1 VTSTA
6 EPNVASQSEPSP
18 DLAAGFDPTDPDAMQ
33 TAVPH
38 QELLTLRRTAPVS
51 FIEQPEESRAG
62 FPDHRGYWALTKH
75 ADVAAV
81 SKDQANF
88 STYLNNVIIRFGP
101 DMDREGVEQTR
112 FLLINHD
119 APDHTKLRQIVS
131 RAFTPRAIAQLHE
144 DLERRSHEIVKE
156 AVERG
161 EGNFVE
167 DVAAELP
174 LQAIA
179 NLLGVPQEDRGKL
192 FEWSNQM
199 MSYDDPEVEGDQA
212 VAFMEILAYSMALA
226 DERRK
231 NPQDD
236 IITKLVTAQIS
247 GPEPGPDDEGDE
259 RGLTDDEF
267 GFFMVLLAVAG
278 NETTRNAISHGMHA
292 FFQNPDQWE
301 LYKRDRPAT
310 AADEIIRWATPVT
323 VFQRTAVNDVVI
335 GGVPIP
341 AGERVG
347 LYYAS
352 ANFDEDVFTDPFRFD
367 ITRDPNPHQA
377 FGGHGAHYCI
387 GANLARLEVN
397 LIFQAL
403 ADHAPEIRQLG
414 EPRRLRHGWINGVKD
429 LRVAYR

>member
-1 VTSTA
+1 LTQAA
-6 EPNVASQSEPSP
+6 EATGT
-18 DLAAGFDPTDPDAMQ
+18 GFDPTDPDVMRERM
-33 TAVPH
+33 PH
-38 QELLTLRRTAPVS
+38 EELLALRRTAPVS
-51 FIEQPEESRAG
+51 FVEQEPAARAG
-62 FPDHRGYWALTKH
+62 FPDHAGYWAVSKH
-75 ADVAAV
+75 ADVAAI

-88 STYLNNVIIRFGP
+88 STSLDGVIIRFAP
-101 DMDREGVEQTR
+101 DMDREGVENTR
-112 FLLINHD
+112 YLLINHD

-131 RAFTPRAIAQLHE
+131 RAFTPRAIGELHD
-144 DLERRSHEIVKE
+144 DLQQRSRDIVAA
-156 AVERG
+156 AVEKG

-179 NLLGVPQEDRGKL
+179 NLLGVPLADRGKL
-192 FEWSNQM
+192 FDWSNQM

-231 NPQDD
+231 SPQDD
-236 IITKLVTAQIS
+236 IITKLVTA
-247 GPEPGPDDEGDE
+247 D
-259 RGLTDDEF
+259 GLTDDEF

-301 LYKRDRPAT
+301 LYKSSRVAT
-310 AADEIIRWATPVT
+310 AGDEVIRWATPVT
-323 VFQRTAVNDVVI
+323 VFQRTAINDVVV
-335 GGVPIP
+335 GGQPIA
-341 AGERVG
+341 AGQRVG
-347 LYYAS
+347 MFYAS
-352 ANFDEDVFTDPFRFD
+352 ANHDEDVFTDPFRFD

-397 LIFQAL
+397 LIFDAL
-403 ADHAPEIRQLG
+403 AEQAPDIRQLG

-429 LRVAYR
+429 LPVAYR

>member
-1 VTSTA
+1 VFQLYAQAPREICVTSTV
-6 EPNVASQSEPSP
+6 ESVVELP
-18 DLAAGFDPTDPDAMQ
+18 AGFDPTDPDVMQ
-33 TAVPH
+33 EAVPH
-38 QELLTLRRTAPVS
+38 QELLALRRTAPVT
-51 FIEQPEESRAG
+51 FIEQVPEARAG
-62 FPDHRGYWALTKH
+62 FPDHQGFWALSKH

-131 RAFTPRAIAQLHE
+131 RAFTPRAIAQLHQ
-144 DLERRSHEIVKE
+144 DLEQRAQDIVKA

-179 NLLGVPQEDRGKL
+179 NLLGVPLEDRGKL
-192 FEWSNQM
+192 FDWSNQM

-231 NPQDD
+231 HPQDD
-236 IITKLVTAQIS
+236 IISKLVNAEVGLS
-247 GPEPGPDDEGDE
+247 GEEGE

-292 FFQNPDQWE
+292 FFNNPDQWD
-301 LYKRDRPAT
+301 LYKRTRPAT
-310 AADEIIRWATPVT
+310 AADEIIRWGTPVT
-323 VFQRTAVNDVVI
+323 VFQRTAVNDVEV
-335 GGVPIP
+335 GGVPI
-341 AGERVG
+341 AKGERVG
-347 LYYAS
+347 LLYAS

-387 GANLARLEVN
+387 GANLARLEVD

-403 ADHAPEIRQLG
+403 AEHAPDIRQLG

-429 LRVAYR
+429 LQVAYR

>member
-1 VTSTA
+1 MTSA
-6 EPNVASQSEPSP
+6 P
-18 DLAAGFDPTDPDAMQ
+18 DVSLDFDPTDPDVMQ
-33 TAVPH
+33 KALPH
-38 QELLTLRRTAPVS
+38 DELLRLRRTAPVS
-51 FIEQPEESRAG
+51 FVNQSAAARAG
-62 FPDHRGYWALTKH
+62 FPGHRGYWAVSKH
-75 ADVAAV
+75 AEVAAI

-88 STYLNNVIIRFGP
+88 STFLDGVIIRFGP
-101 DMDREGVEQTR
+101 EMDRSGVEQTR

-119 APDHTKLRQIVS
+119 APDHTKLRQIIS
-131 RAFTPRAIAQLHE
+131 RAFTPRAISALHE
-144 DLERRSHEIVKE
+144 DLQRRSREIVAA
-156 AVERG
+156 AVAKG

-179 NLLGVPQEDRGKL
+179 NLLGVPQEDRSKL
-192 FEWSNQM
+192 FDWSNQM
-199 MSYDDPEVEGDQA
+199 MSYDDPDVEGDEA
-212 VAFMEILAYSMALA
+212 VAFMEILGYSMALA

-236 IITKLVTAQIS
+236 IITKLVTAEFS
-247 GPEPGPDDEGDE
+247 GPELDASGEQS

-301 LYKRDRPAT
+301 LYKNSRPAT
-310 AADEIIRWATPVT
+310 AGDEIIRWATPVT
-323 VFQRTAVNDVVI
+323 VFQRTAVNDVVV
-335 GGVPIP
+335 GGQPIA

-347 LYYAS
+347 MLYAS
-352 ANFDEDVFTDPFRFD
+352 ANYDEDVFTDPFRFD

-397 LIFQAL
+397 LIFDAL
-403 ADHAPEIRQLG
+403 AEQAPDIRQLG
-414 EPRRLRHGWINGVKD
+414 EPQRLRHGWINGIKE
-429 LRVAYR
+429 LQVAYR

>member
-1 VTSTA
+1 VTSTI
-6 EPNVASQSEPSP
+6 EPVTVELPE
-18 DLAAGFDPTDPDAMQ
+18 GFDPTDPDVMQ
-33 TAVPH
+33 AAVPH

-51 FIEQPEESRAG
+51 FIEQSAQARGG
-62 FPDHRGYWALTKH
+62 FPDHEGHWALTKH

-88 STYLNNVIIRFGP
+88 STYLNNVIIRFNP
-101 DMDREGVEQTR
+101 EMTR
-112 FLLINHD
+112 DELEATRALLINHD

-144 DLERRSHEIVKE
+144 DLETRAHAIVKA

-161 EGNFVE
+161 SGNFVE

-179 NLLGVPQEDRGKL
+179 NLIGVPQEDRGKL
-192 FEWSNQM
+192 FDWTNQM

-226 DERRK
+226 DERRQH
-231 NPQDD
+231 PQDD
-236 IITKLVTAQIS
+236 IITKLVSAEIDAS
-247 GPEPGPDDEGDE
+247 GEQG

-267 GFFMVLLAVAG
+267 GYFMVLLAVAG

-301 LYKRDRPAT
+301 LYKRERPAT

-323 VFQRTAVNDVVI
+323 VFQRTAINDVEI
-335 GGVPIP
+335 GGQQIKK
-341 AGERVG
+341 GDRVG

-352 ANFDEDVFTDPFRFD
+352 ANFDEDVFEDPFTFNVL
-367 ITRDPNPHQA
+367 RDPNPHQA

-403 ADHAPEIRQLG
+403 ADHAPDIRQLG

-429 LRVAYR
+429 LQVAYK

>member
-1 VTSTA
+1 LSTA
-6 EPNVASQSEPSP
+6 TPPTAVTT
-18 DLAAGFDPTDPDAMQ
+18 DLTDPDVMQ
-33 TAVPH
+33 KGVPH
-38 QELLTLRRTAPVS
+38 EAMRGLRRTAPVS
-51 FIEQPEESRAG
+51 YVEQEESARAG
-62 FPDHRGYWALTKH
+62 FPAHTGYWAVSKH
-75 ADVAAV
+75 ADVAAI

-88 STYLNNVIIRFGP
+88 STNLDGVIIRFAP
-101 DMDREGVEQTR
+101 DMDREGVENTR

-131 RAFTPRAIAQLHE
+131 RAFTPRAIAALHD
-144 DLERRSHEIVKE
+144 DLERRAQEIVAA
-156 AVERG
+156 AVEKG

-179 NLLGVPQEDRGKL
+179 NLLGVPLEDRGKL
-192 FEWSNQM
+192 FDWSNQM
-199 MSYDDPEVEGDQA
+199 MSYDDPDVEGDQA
-212 VAFMEILAYSMALA
+212 VAFMEILGYSMALA

-236 IITKLVTAQIS
+236 IVTKLVTA
-247 GPEPGPDDEGDE
+247 ELDGD

-278 NETTRNAISHGMHA
+278 NETTRNAFSHGLHA
-292 FFQNPDQWE
+292 FFQNRDQWE

-310 AADEIIRWATPVT
+310 TCDEVIRWATPVT
-323 VFQRTAVNDVVI
+323 VFQRTAVNDVEV
-335 GGVPIP
+335 GGVPIE
-341 AGERVG
+341 AGQRVG
-347 LYYAS
+347 LFYAS

-387 GANLARLEVN
+387 GANLARLEVS
-397 LIFQAL
+397 LIFDAL
-403 ADHAPEIRQLG
+403 AEQAPAIRQLG

-429 LRVAYR
+429 LQVAYR

>member
-1 VTSTA
+1 VTSA
-6 EPNVASQSEPSP
+6 P
-18 DLAAGFDPTDPDAMQ
+18 DVSLDFDPTDPDVMQ
-33 TAVPH
+33 AAVPH
-38 QELLTLRRTAPVS
+38 DELLRLRRTAPVS
-51 FIEQPEESRAG
+51 FIRQAEHARAG
-62 FPDHRGYWALTKH
+62 FPEHTGYWALSKH

-81 SKDQANF
+81 SKDSTNF
-88 STYLNNVIIRFGP
+88 SAYQDGVIIRFGP

-131 RAFTPRAIAQLHE
+131 RAFTPRAIAQLHD
-144 DLERRSHEIVKE
+144 DLERRAHDIVE
-156 AVERG
+156 AAVARG
-161 EGNFVE
+161 QGNFVE

-212 VAFMEILAYSMALA
+212 VAFMEILAYSMQLA
-226 DERRK
+226 EERRR

-236 IITKLVTAQIS
+236 IVTKLVSAEV
-247 GPEPGPDDEGDE
+247 GLGGEDGE

-301 LYKRDRPAT
+301 LYKATRPAT
-310 AADEIIRWATPVT
+310 AADEVIRWATPVT
-323 VFQRTAVNDVVI
+323 VFQRTALNDIEI

-403 ADHAPEIRQLG
+403 ADHAPDIRQLG

-429 LRVAYR
+429 LQVAYR

>member
-1 VTSTA
+1 LT
-6 EPNVASQSEPSP
+6 Q
-18 DLAAGFDPTDPDAMQ
+18 AAQATGFDPTDPDLMQ
-33 TAVPH
+33 AGVPH

-51 FIEQPEESRAG
+51 FIEQEPHARAG
-62 FPDHRGYWALTKH
+62 FPEHTGYWALSKH

-81 SKDQANF
+81 SKDSTNF
-88 STYLNNVIIRFGP
+88 SAFQDGVIIRFGP

-131 RAFTPRAIAQLHE
+131 RAFTPRAIAQLHD
-144 DLERRSHEIVKE
+144 DLARRSREIVAA
-156 AVERG
+156 AVEKG

-212 VAFMEILAYSMALA
+212 VAFMEILAYSMGLA
-226 DERRK
+226 EERRR

-236 IITKLVTAQIS
+236 IVTKLVSAEVGLS
-247 GPEPGPDDEGDE
+247 GDEGE

-301 LYKRDRPAT
+301 LYKASRPAT
-310 AADEIIRWATPVT
+310 TADEVIRWATPVT
-323 VFQRTAVNDVVI
+323 VFQRTAINDVVI

-352 ANFDEDVFTDPFRFD
+352 ANYDEDVFTDPFRFD

-397 LIFQAL
+397 LIFDAL
-403 ADHAPEIRQLG
+403 ADLAPGIRQLG

-429 LRVAYR
+429 LQVAYR

>member
-1 VTSTA
+1 VT
-6 EPNVASQSEPSP
+6 E
-18 DLAAGFDPTDPDAMQ
+18 LADRTTGFDPTDPDVMRER
-33 TAVPH
+33 VPH
-38 QELLTLRRTAPVS
+38 EELLNLRRTAPVA
-51 FIEQPEESRAG
+51 FVEQPPEARAG
-62 FPDHRGYWALTKH
+62 FPDHRGYWAVSKH
-75 ADVAAV
+75 ADVAAI

-88 STYLNNVIIRFGP
+88 STNLDGVIIRFAP
-101 DMDREGVEQTR
+101 DMDREGVENTR
-112 FLLINHD
+112 YLLINHD

-131 RAFTPRAIAQLHE
+131 RAFTPRAIAQLHD
-144 DLERRSHEIVKE
+144 DLQRRAGEIVE
-156 AVERG
+156 AAVAAG

-179 NLLGVPQEDRGKL
+179 GLLGVPQEDRGRL
-192 FEWSNQM
+192 FDWSNQM

-236 IITKLVTAQIS
+236 IVTRLVSAEID
-247 GPEPGPDDEGDE
+247 GE

-278 NETTRNAISHGMHA
+278 NETTRNAITHGMTA
-292 FFQNPDQWE
+292 FFDHPDQWE
-301 LYKRDRPAT
+301 LYRSERPAT

-323 VFQRTAVNDVVI
+323 VFQRTAINDVEV
-335 GGVPIP
+335 GGVPV
-341 AGERVG
+341 AQGERVG
-347 LYYAS
+347 LFYAS
-352 ANFDEDVFTDPFRFD
+352 ANFDEDVFTEPFRFD

-387 GANLARLEVN
+387 GANLARLEVK
-397 LIFQAL
+397 LIFDAL
-403 ADHAPEIRQLG
+403 ADLAPGIRQLG

>member
-1 VTSTA
+1 VTELDEKPLST
-6 EPNVASQSEPSP
+6 V
-18 DLAAGFDPTDPDAMQ
+18 GFDPTDPDVMRER
-33 TAVPH
+33 VPH
-38 QELLTLRRTAPVS
+38 EELLTLRRTAPVS
-51 FIEQPEESRAG
+51 FVQQTPEARAG
-62 FPDHRGYWALTKH
+62 FPDHTGYWAVSKH
-75 ADVAAV
+75 ADVAAI

-88 STYLNNVIIRFGP
+88 ATSLDGVIIRFAP
-101 DMDREGVEQTR
+101 DMDRDGVENTK

-131 RAFTPRAIAQLHE
+131 RAFTPRAIAQLHD
-144 DLERRSHEIVKE
+144 DLQRRAVEIVE
-156 AVERG
+156 AAVAKG

-179 NLLGVPQEDRGKL
+179 GLLGVPQEDRGRL

-226 DERRK
+226 DERRT

-236 IITKLVTAQIS
+236 IVTRLVSAEID
-247 GPEPGPDDEGDE
+247 GEIDGE

-278 NETTRNAISHGMHA
+278 NETTRNAITHGMTA
-292 FFQNPDQWE
+292 FFDQPDQWE
-301 LYKRDRPAT
+301 LYRSERPAT
-310 AADEIIRWATPVT
+310 APDEIIRWATPVT
-323 VFQRTAVNDVVI
+323 VFQRTAINDVEV
-335 GGVPIP
+335 GGVPV
-341 AGERVG
+341 ARGDRVG
-347 LYYAS
+347 LFYAS
-352 ANFDEDVFTDPFRFD
+352 ANYDEDVFTDPFRFD

-387 GANLARLEVN
+387 GANLARLEVK
-397 LIFQAL
+397 LIFDAL
-403 ADHAPEIRQLG
+403 ADVAPGIRQLG

>member
-1 VTSTA
+1 VETPVTTA
-6 EPNVASQSEPSP
+6 QLPTS
-18 DLAAGFDPTDPDAMQ
+18 FDPTDPDVMRER
-33 TAVPH
+33 VPH

-51 FIEQPEESRAG
+51 FIEQTEAARAG
-62 FPDHRGYWALTKH
+62 FPAHTGYWAVSKH

-88 STYLNNVIIRFGP
+88 STNLDGVIIRFAP
-101 DMDREGVEQTR
+101 DMDREGVENTK

-131 RAFTPRAIAQLHE
+131 RAFTPRAITALHD
-144 DLERRSHEIVKE
+144 DLQRRSRVIVEE
-156 AVERG
+156 AVAKG

-179 NLLGVPQEDRGKL
+179 GLLGVPQEDRGKL

-212 VAFMEILAYSMALA
+212 VAFMEILGYSMALA

-236 IITKLVTAQIS
+236 IVSRLVAADVD
-247 GPEPGPDDEGDE
+247 G

-267 GFFMVLLAVAG
+267 GFFVVLLAVAG
-278 NETTRNAISHGMHA
+278 NETTRNAITHGMKA
-292 FFQNPDQWE
+292 FFDIPDQWA
-301 LYKRDRPAT
+301 LYRESRPAT
-310 AADEIIRWATPVT
+310 AADEIIRWGTPVT
-323 VFQRTAVNDVVI
+323 VFQRTAINDVEV
-335 GGVPIP
+335 GGVQIP
-341 AGERVG
+341 RGERVA
-347 LYYAS
+347 LFYAS
-352 ANFDEDVFTDPFRFD
+352 ANYDEDVFTDPFRFD

-397 LIFQAL
+397 LIFDAL
-403 ADHAPEIRQLG
+403 ADLAPGIRQLG
-414 EPRRLRHGWINGVKD
+414 EPRRLRHGWINGVKE
-429 LRVAYR
+429 LQVSYR

>member
-1 VTSTA
+1 LTTA
-6 EPNVASQSEPSP
+6 AEAPGSAT
-18 DLAAGFDPTDPDAMQ
+18 AFDPTDPDVMRERL
-33 TAVPH
+33 PH
-38 QELLTLRRTAPVS
+38 EELLTLRRTAPVS
-51 FIEQPEESRAG
+51 FVEQTPEARAG
-62 FPDHRGYWALTKH
+62 FPAHRGYWAVSKH
-75 ADVAAV
+75 ADVAAI
-81 SKDQANF
+81 SKDQTNF
-88 STYLNNVIIRFGP
+88 STNLDGVIIRFGP
-101 DMDREGVEQTR
+101 EMDRDGVENTR

-131 RAFTPRAIAQLHE
+131 RAFTPRAISALHD
-144 DLERRSHEIVKE
+144 DLRRRSREIVE
-156 AVERG
+156 AAVAKG

-199 MSYDDPEVEGDQA
+199 MSYDDPEVEGDEA
-212 VAFMEILAYSMALA
+212 VAFMEILGYSMALA

-231 NPQDD
+231 NPRDD
-236 IITKLVTAQIS
+236 IITKLVSAELS
-247 GPEPGPDDEGDE
+247 GEDLQGE

-301 LYKRDRPAT
+301 LYKATRAAT
-310 AADEIIRWATPVT
+310 AGDEIIRWATPVT
-323 VFQRTAVNDVVI
+323 VFQRTAINDVVV
-335 GGVPIP
+335 GGQPIE

-347 LYYAS
+347 MFYAS
-352 ANFDEDVFTDPFRFD
+352 ANFDEDVFTDPYRFD

-397 LIFQAL
+397 LIFDAL
-403 ADHAPEIRQLG
+403 ADLAPEIRQLG

-429 LRVAYR
+429 LQVAYR

>member
-1 VTSTA
+1 MSTA
-6 EPNVASQSEPSP
+6 AQPTTLTV
-18 DLAAGFDPTDPDAMQ
+18 DLTDPDVMQ
-33 TAVPH
+33 EGVPH
-38 QELLTLRRTAPVS
+38 EAMRAMRRTAPVS
-51 FIEQPEESRAG
+51 YVEQEASARAG
-62 FPDHRGYWALTKH
+62 FPAHTGYWAVSKH
-75 ADVAAV
+75 ADVAAI

-88 STYLNNVIIRFGP
+88 STSLDGVIIRFAP
-101 DMDREGVEQTR
+101 DMDRDGVENTR

-131 RAFTPRAIAQLHE
+131 RAFTPRAIAGLHD
-144 DLERRSHEIVKE
+144 DLHRRATEIVAD
-156 AVERG
+156 AVARG

-179 NLLGVPQEDRGKL
+179 GLLGVPQEDRGKL

-226 DERRK
+226 DERRT

-236 IITKLVTAQIS
+236 IITKLVSAEIDAS
-247 GPEPGPDDEGDE
+247 GEQG

-301 LYKRDRPAT
+301 LFKRTRPAT
-310 AADEIIRWATPVT
+310 AGDEIIRWATPVT
-323 VFQRTAVNDVVI
+323 VFQRTAINDVEV
-335 GGVPIP
+335 GGVPIA
-341 AGERVG
+341 AGQRVG
-347 LYYAS
+347 MFYAS
-352 ANFDEDVFTDPFRFD
+352 ANFDEDVFTDPFTFD
-367 ITRDPNPHQA
+367 ITRNPNPHQA

-397 LIFQAL
+397 LIFEAL
-403 ADHAPEIRQLG
+403 AEHAPGIRQLG
-414 EPRRLRHGWINGVKD
+414 EPRRLRHGWINGVKE
-429 LRVAYR
+429 LQVAYR